1 MKNRLYLIAPQKEEL
16 LEGNPYSLLNL
27 GEWVRRNSDFS
38 VEIIQGIDQIEEKDA
53 YVGISVT
60 TPTYQKGLELAR
72 KLKQKSPDI
81 KTILGGYHTKG
92 QGRFIAQHPEIDFVV
107 EGEGEK
113 GLVRILKGQ
122 TDKIIFG
129 EPLISEELASI
140 GVEDLLRLNPEYFET
155 MRQFG
160 RMNYISTRGCP
171 YSCSFCASSGK
182 LSTKSNEKVADD
194 LEALS
199 GEGFNQVSI
208 QDNYFGYNP
217 QRIREICNEIL
228 GRKMGIDWDCQT
240 RVESMQDESLLRL
253 MADAGCSAAYL
264 GTENFH
270 PEVLSNMKKTRKP
283 EDYLRMTRNAIQ
295 NMLVAGIK
303 PYLNIQVGLSYETE
317 EIRQTN
323 LEALRELG
331 RNAKGHKTEIEIYP
345 HLNVVYPGTPDFYAL
360 VQNGVAED
368 IFETFTKW
376 EEENGREIKELLRE
390 NHFVHG
396 AGGIPLG
403 ILNFGSLKKGGF
415 KVDYKRIEKIS
426 NYVDN
431 LRKINGVRT
440 FSPSS

>member
-1 MKNRLYLIAPQKEEL
+1 MVKLYLVAPQKNEL

-27 GEWVRRNSDFS
+27 GEWVSRNPDFQ
-38 VEIIQGIDQIEEKDA
+38 VEIVRDIGQIEENDA

-60 TPTYQKGLELAR
+60 TPTYQAGLELAR
-72 KLKQKSPDI
+72 RIKQKSPNA

-92 QGRFIAQHPEIDFVV
+92 QSRFIAQHPEIDFVV

-113 GLVRILKGQ
+113 GLVKILQGQ
-122 TDKIIFG
+122 TDKIVFG
-129 EPLISEELASI
+129 EPLTSEELDSVR
-140 GVEDLLRLNPEYFET
+140 VEDLLRLNPEYFET

-182 LSTKSNEKVADD
+182 LSTKTTERVADD
-194 LEALS
+194 LETLAKK
-199 GEGFNQVSI
+199 GFNQISI
-208 QDNYFGYNP
+208 QDNYFGYSP

-228 GRKMGIDWDCQT
+228 GRRINLDWDCQT

-253 MADAGCSAAYL
+253 MADAGCSASYL

-270 PEVLSNMKKTRKP
+270 PEVLSRMNKTRRP
-283 EDYLRMTRNAIQ
+283 EDYLRMTKNAIQ

-303 PYLNIQVGLSYETE
+303 PYVNLQVGLSYEKD
-317 EIRQTN
+317 EIRQAN
-323 LEALRELG
+323 LEALKELG
-331 RNAKGHKTEIEIYP
+331 TTAKENKTNIEIYP

-360 VQNGVAED
+360 VKNGVPEN

-376 EEENGREIKELLRE
+376 EDENGIQIKGLLRE

-396 AGGIPLG
+396 AGGIPFG
-403 ILNFGSLKKGGF
+403 ILNFEMLREGKFEIDGARVREVRKYM
-415 KVDYKRIEKIS
+415 DRIRGIE
-426 NYVDN
+426 
-431 LRKINGVRT
+431 GVRIYR
-440 FSPSS
+440 

>member
-1 MKNRLYLIAPQKEEL
+1 MVKIYLVAPQKDEL

-27 GEWVRRNSDFS
+27 GYWISKNSDS
-38 VEIIQGIDQIEEKDA
+38 QIEIVSDIDQIKEKDA

-60 TPTYQKGLELAR
+60 TPTYQTGLELAR
-72 KLKQKSPDI
+72 RIKQKNLNI
-81 KTILGGYHTKG
+81 RTILGGYHTKG
-92 QGRFIAQHPEIDFVV
+92 QSKFIAQHPEIDFVV

-113 GLVRILKGQ
+113 GLVKILQGQ
-122 TDKIIFG
+122 TDKIVFG
-129 EPLISEELASI
+129 DPLTSEELDSV
-140 GVEDLLRLNPEYFET
+140 GVEDLLRLDPEYFKT

-171 YSCSFCASSGK
+171 YSCSFCASSGR
-182 LSTKSNEKVADD
+182 LSTKSTERVADD
-194 LEALS
+194 LEALAR
-199 GEGFNQVSI
+199 EGFNQVSI
-208 QDNYFGYNP
+208 QDNYFGYSP

-228 GRKMGIDWDCQT
+228 GRRISIDWDCQT

-253 MADAGCSAAYL
+253 MADAGCSASYL

-270 PEVLSNMKKTRKP
+270 SEVLSRMNKTRKP

-303 PYLNIQVGLSYETE
+303 PYLNLQVGLNYETE

-323 LEALRELG
+323 IEALRELG
-331 RNAKGHKTEIEIYP
+331 RTAKEHKTEIEIYP
-345 HLNVVYPGTPDFYAL
+345 HLNVVYPGTFDFYSL
-360 VQNGVAED
+360 VQSGVPED

-376 EEENGREIKELLRE
+376 EEENGREIKGLLRE

-403 ILNFGSLKKGGF
+403 ILNFERLREGKFEIDEVRVREVGEHM
-415 KVDYKRIEKIS
+415 DRIRGVE
-426 NYVDN
+426 
-431 LRKINGVRT
+431 GVRIYQ
-440 FSPSS
+440 

>member
-1 MKNRLYLIAPQKEEL
+1 MVKLYLIAPQKEGL

-27 GEWVRRNSDFS
+27 GNWVSKNSDS
-38 VEIIQGIDQIEEKDA
+38 QIEIVRDIDQIKEKDT

-60 TPTYQKGLELAR
+60 TPTYQTGLELAR
-72 KLKQKSPDI
+72 RIKQKSPNF
-81 KTILGGYHTKG
+81 KTIFGGYHTKG
-92 QGRFIAQHPEIDFVV
+92 QSRFIAQHPEIDFVV

-113 GLVRILKGQ
+113 GLVKILQGE
-122 TDKIIFG
+122 TDKIVFG
-129 EPLISEELASI
+129 EPLTSEELDSVR
-140 GVEDLLRLNPEYFET
+140 VEDLLKSNPEYFET

-160 RMNYISTRGCP
+160 IMNYISTRGCP

-194 LEALS
+194 LEALAK
-199 GEGFNQVSI
+199 EGFNQISI

-228 GRKMGIDWDCQT
+228 GRRIEIDWDCQT

-253 MADAGCSAAYL
+253 MADAGSSASYL

-270 PEVLSNMKKTRKP
+270 PDVLNRMNKTRKP
-283 EDYLRMTRNAIQ
+283 EDYLRMTGNAIQ

-303 PYLNIQVGLSYETE
+303 PYVNLQVGLSYETE

-323 LEALRELG
+323 LEALKELG
-331 RNAKGHKTEIEIYP
+331 RTAKEHKTEIEIYP
-345 HLNVVYPGTPDFYAL
+345 HLNVVYPGTPDFYSI
-360 VQNGVAED
+360 VQRGVPEN

-376 EEENGREIKELLRE
+376 EEENGREIKGLLRE

-403 ILNFGSLKKGGF
+403 ILNFGRLREGKFEIDEARVREVVEYMNKIRG
-415 KVDYKRIEKIS
+415 VD
-426 NYVDN
+426 
-431 LRKINGVRT
+431 GVRIYQ
-440 FSPSS
+440 